1 MGSRS
6 MTPEQNRLGYIRRF
20 LGSILAAT
28 IATTSS
34 LPTAFAQ
41 PPAHPPASSSPSSSP
56 STPPPSAEELKQ
68 ARELF
73 QEAYRDEQEKRFADA
88 LDKFQRVAKVKESAS
103 VRYRIAACLAALGRL
118 REARDMYRAL
128 AASRDS
134 LPASDR
140 ETADSAAEKAAE
152 LDRRIPKLILKV
164 NPNPPPDAR
173 VSIDGA
179 PVPISA
185 NTTSRPI
192 ELDPGD
198 HVVAASART
207 GTPTEQTVKLQDG
220 GGEVTHTVMFPVDP
234 AGAGNNGNNG
244 GNNNGNPVQETPGP
258 RSKRDTTLGVIA
270 IGGGALLV
278 LVGGAFLIA
287 REGAID
293 NINATC
299 PNKLCPLGK
308 RDDVESDKDNAEL
321 FGPLGVGL
329 GIVGLAA
336 VGVGIYLLVR
346 RPPARTAGGSGNL
359 AFPGKDGL
367 TTSHPYLNVS
377 RQGGLIPSFAVSF

>member
-6 MTPEQNRLGYIRRF
+6 MTAERNRLGHRRRI
-20 LGSILAAT
+20 LASILAAT
-28 IATTSS
+28 IATTSALPS
-34 LPTAFAQ
+34 LAQ
-41 PPAHPPASSSPSSSP
+41 PPPATSPSS
-56 STPPPSAEELKQ
+56 PPPTAEELKQ

-73 QEAYRDEQEKRFADA
+73 QEAYRDEQEKRFTEA

-103 VRYRIAACLAALGRL
+103 VRYRIATCLAALGRL
-118 REARDMYRAL
+118 REARDMFRAL
-128 AASRDS
+128 AAAKDS

-164 NPNPPPDAR
+164 DPNPPPDAR

-185 NTTSRPI
+185 NTSSRPI

-198 HVVAASART
+198 HVIAASARV
-207 GTPTEQTVKLQDG
+207 GTPTEQTVKLQEG
-220 GGEVTHTVMFPVDP
+220 GGEVTHTVVFPVEP
-234 AGAGNNGNNG
+234 TASG
-244 GNNNGNPVQETPGP
+244 GDTDKPH
-258 RSKRDTTLGVIA
+258 KRDATLGIIA
-270 IGGGALLV
+270 IGGGALLA

-293 NINATC
+293 DINATC
-299 PNKLCPLGK
+299 PNRLCPLGK
-308 RDDVESDKDNAEL
+308 RDEVEGDKDDAEL

-329 GIVGLAA
+329 GV
-336 VGVGIYLLVR
+336 VGVAAIGVGVYLLLR
-346 RPPARTAGGSGNL
+346 PPPARKA
-359 AFPGKDGL
+359 GL

-377 RQGGLIPSFAVSF
+377 RHGAIPSFALSF